1 MDIEELKKLTVAE
14 LRKLSTKE
22 HISGIYKFN
31 KGEIIDILHN
41 HFKSKSKS
49 RKSPSMKRRS
59 IESGTSSRKS
69 ITKKKLR
76 RSPVSPASSSG
87 SERSSRKSVRSSR
100 KSVRSSRKSAISSR
114 KSVRSSRKSV
124 RSSRKSAISSRK
136 SVRSS
141 RKSCESGKIVNPE
154 TGYCVKKDGAIGK
167 KIIQEMKQSKKTVSP
182 ASSSGSERS
191 SRKSVRSSR
200 KSCESGKI
208 VNPETGYCVKK
219 DSAIGKKI
227 IQEMKQSKKTV
238 SPIASY
244 KPLNLSKKYKPCS
257 DKEIRTLDTHI
268 CAKLESNVGR
278 RAKLQLEELKN
289 SCLSKGKKLNEET
302 YECEGESE
310 SDVESVVSSV
320 SSVSTVKIVSPVA
333 SYKPLNL
340 SKKYKPCSD
349 KEIRT
354 LDTHKC
360 ANLKSSIGYT
370 AKLQLEELK
379 NSCLS
384 KGKKLNVETYEC
396 ESESDVESVVLPVST
411 FKSNVEKQQ
420 PRYMLESSDS
430 ESETETVIGPSS
442 PYYLP
447 SSSLKISPVSQPK
460 QMFVSPFEESES
472 ESEAE
477 TESLV
482 QYPVSRSRIVSLPS
496 SIKSSLKISS
506 VSQPKSMFVSP
517 FEESESESEAE
528 TESLV
533 QYPVSRSRI
542 MKKFINKFDEFKRM
556 YNNYLGLVVKET
568 RDNKM
573 NIKCITNY
581 EGSYNEYVFNSSEI
595 NISEEIKEM
604 SNLVSLVYHTEL
616 EREFTEDKVITEL
629 PATLKILHLQNNCM
643 IDLFSGNTLVKTPEL
658 VIFTLVNLYIYPG
671 VKTLNYSNELSFNNL
686 IFEQNCDEVI
696 TNEYQEIC
704 YFNDQLVL
712 FYNTVKESKLI
723 NTNSIQMYK
732 GPELKPLERNRIYKN
747 MFTSSLDNDKVKLGS
762 EQKEGYE
769 VDCIYK
775 NCLGKLK
782 LENEISILKC
792 KECGKYQYVRSEDK
806 KYLEYTAKN
815 ILDTIKDLINERNT
829 LIL

>member
-100 KSVRSSRKSAISSR
+100 KS
-114 KSVRSSRKSV
+114 
-124 RSSRKSAISSRK
+124 
-136 SVRSS
+136 
-141 RKSCESGKIVNPE
+141 CESGKIVNPE
-154 TGYCVKKDGAIGK
+154 TGYCVKKDG
-167 KIIQEMKQSKKTVSP
+167 
-182 ASSSGSERS
+182 
-191 SRKSVRSSR
+191 
-200 KSCESGKI
+200 
-208 VNPETGYCVKK
+208 
-219 DSAIGKKI
+219 AIGKKI

-354 LDTHKC
+354 LDTHIC

-460 QMFVSPFEESES
+460 QMFVSPFEES

>member
-100 KSVRSSRKSAISSR
+100 KS
-114 KSVRSSRKSV
+114 
-124 RSSRKSAISSRK
+124 
-136 SVRSS
+136 
-141 RKSCESGKIVNPE
+141 CESGKIVNPE
-154 TGYCVKKDGAIGK
+154 TGYCVKKDG
-167 KIIQEMKQSKKTVSP
+167 
-182 ASSSGSERS
+182 
-191 SRKSVRSSR
+191 
-200 KSCESGKI
+200 
-208 VNPETGYCVKK
+208 
-219 DSAIGKKI
+219 AIGKKI

-354 LDTHKC
+354 LDTHIC

-472 ESEAE
+472 EAE

-517 FEESESESEAE
+517 FEESESESESEA
-528 TESLV
+528 ESLV

-542 MKKFINKFDEFKRM
+542 MKKVINKFDEFKSM

>member
-100 KSVRSSRKSAISSR
+100 KS
-114 KSVRSSRKSV
+114 
-124 RSSRKSAISSRK
+124 
-136 SVRSS
+136 
-141 RKSCESGKIVNPE
+141 CESGKIVNPE
-154 TGYCVKKDGAIGK
+154 TGYCVKKDG
-167 KIIQEMKQSKKTVSP
+167 
-182 ASSSGSERS
+182 
-191 SRKSVRSSR
+191 
-200 KSCESGKI
+200 
-208 VNPETGYCVKK
+208 
-219 DSAIGKKI
+219 AIGKKI

-472 ESEAE
+472 EAE

-712 FYNTVKESKLI
+712 FYNTVKESKHI

-747 MFTSSLDNDKVKLGS
+747 MFTSSLDNDEVKFGS
-762 EQKEGYE
+762 KIQEQSI
-769 VDCIYK
+769 DCIYK
-775 NCLGKLK
+775 DCTGKLK
-782 LENEISILKC
+782 LKNEIFILKC
-792 KECGKYQYVRSEDK
+792 EACDKYQYVRSEDK